1 MRLHKRI
8 ETRHGEWLVLT
19 ERLSLRK
26 LEDFCLAA
34 IHRRRRVG
42 DAAIVD
48 VRTDDKRGGKH
59 DRRREP
65 RPPNAIR
72 ALRAP
77 AVRPRDCGRARR
89 ALAVQCRRCVDDS
102 AHTMPSICVSDRIL
116 KSYSGQF
123 VSANWRV
130 FVTQV

>member
-1 MRLHKRI
+1 MRLHERI

-26 LEDFCLAA
+26 LEDFGLAA
-34 IHRRRRVG
+34 IHRRRRIG

-48 VRTDDKRGGKH
+48 VRTDDKRGRKQ

-65 RPPNAIR
+65 RPPNAICP
-72 ALRAP
+72 LRAP
-77 AVRPRDCGRARR
+77 AVCPWDSGRARR
-89 ALAVQCRRCVDDS
+89 TFAVGCSRCVDDG

-116 KSYSGQF
+116 KSYSGEF
-123 VSANWRV
+123 ASANWHV
-130 FVTQV
+130 VTQV